1 MRMMRKR
8 SARRVFRS
16 LPAAVMLAAS
26 LLVTPAAMPRDAVAA
41 PAEAKR
47 SAPSDGYLDRLL
59 HEINGRR
66 AMVGSPPLAYAHA
79 GANAAV
85 GQYLADL
92 TPMMTSMHACFHG
105 THNPVAPGWDYVAA
119 SGVGGEARGE
129 VIGCPMDGYQWT
141 PEQVAATWWESPAH
155 FQSLYGDPDANVVA
169 CGGYG
174 QGRRGYESVACVT
187 FRI

>member
-1 MRMMRKR
+1 MKR
-8 SARRVFRS
+8 SCSAQGLVRS
-16 LPAAVMLAAS
+16 LAAALTLAAS
-26 LLVTPAAMPRDAVAA
+26 LLVTPVSAPRDAFAA
-41 PAEAKR
+41 PAEAKPA
-47 SAPSDGYLDRLL
+47 APSGGYLDQLL

-66 AMVGSPPLAYAHA
+66 ARVGSPPLSYANA

-92 TPMMTSMHACFHG
+92 TPMMMSMNACFHG
-105 THNPVAPGWDYVAA
+105 MHNPVPPGWDYVAA

-129 VIGCPMDGYQWT
+129 VIGCPMDGYQWS
-141 PEQVAATWWESPAH
+141 PQQIANSWWESPAH
-155 FQSLYGDPDANVVA
+155 FQALYGDPDANIVA